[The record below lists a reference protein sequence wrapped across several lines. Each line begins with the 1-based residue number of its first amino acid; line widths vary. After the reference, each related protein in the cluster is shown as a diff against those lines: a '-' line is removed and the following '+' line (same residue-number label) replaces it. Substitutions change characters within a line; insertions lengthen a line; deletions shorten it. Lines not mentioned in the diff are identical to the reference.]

1 GQPLLVPESI
11 AVSQREADCAEEHMA
26 TFQQLGF
33 ELQRLGPESLAIRQI
48 PALLK
53 QAEANRLVHDV
64 LADLMEYGTSDRVQA
79 HMNELLGTMA
89 CHGAI
94 RANRRLAI
102 PEMNGLLR
110 DMENT
115 ERSGQCN
122 HGRPTWTQLGLDDLD
137 KSALP
142 PAIFLMGP
150 TAAGKTDLAIELT
163 KVLPCELISVD
174 SALVYRGMDIGTAKP
189 SKALLDKYPHRL
201 IDILD
206 PSQSYSAADFR
217 TDALQAMAEITARGK
232 IPLLVGGTM
241 LYFKALLEGLADMP
255 AADAEVRAQL
265 EAEAISRGWQA
276 LHDELASIDPVSAA
290 RIHPNDP
297 QRLVRA
303 LEVYR
308 VSGMSM
314 TAHREQQSAQSAQ
327 AGGSGR
333 HQLPYTVA
341 NLAIAPTD
349 RKVLHDRIALRFRQM
364 LDEGFVEEVVALRS
378 RGDLHSNLPSIRAV

>member
-1 GQPLLVPESI
+1 
-11 AVSQREADCAEEHMA
+11 M
-26 TFQQLGF
+26 
-33 ELQRLGPESLAIRQI
+33 
-48 PALLK
+48 
-53 QAEANRLVHDV
+53 
-64 LADLMEYGTSDRVQA
+64 
-79 HMNELLGTMA
+79 
-89 CHGAI
+89 
-94 RANRRLAI
+94 
-102 PEMNGLLR
+102 
-110 DMENT
+110 
-115 ERSGQCN
+115 
-122 HGRPTWTQLGLDDLD
+122 
-137 KSALP
+137 SALP

-189 SKALLDKYPHRL
+189 SKALLDAYPHRL

-255 AADAEVRAQL
+255 AADAEVRAQI
-265 EAEAISRGWQA
+265 EAQAASQGWQA
-276 LHDELASIDPVSAA
+276 LHDELASIDPLSAA

-303 LEVYR
+303 LEVFR

-327 AGGSGR
+327 ASASGR

-349 RKVLHDRIALRFRQM
+349 RKVLHDRIAVRFRQM

-378 RGDLHSNLPSIRAV
+378 RGDLHSNLPSIRAVGYRQVWDHLDGKLTRDEMQERGIIATRQLAKRQFTWLRSWQDLHWLDSLACDNLPRALKYLGSVSILS

>member
-1 GQPLLVPESI
+1 MS
-11 AVSQREADCAEEHMA
+11 S
-26 TFQQLGF
+26 
-33 ELQRLGPESLAIRQI
+33 
-48 PALLK
+48 
-53 QAEANRLVHDV
+53 
-64 LADLMEYGTSDRVQA
+64 
-79 HMNELLGTMA
+79 
-89 CHGAI
+89 
-94 RANRRLAI
+94 
-102 PEMNGLLR
+102 
-110 DMENT
+110 
-115 ERSGQCN
+115 
-122 HGRPTWTQLGLDDLD
+122 
-137 KSALP
+137 LP

-206 PSQSYSAADFR
+206 PSQSYSAAEFR
-217 TDALQAMAEITARGK
+217 ADALQAMAEITSRGK

-255 AADAEVRAQL
+255 AADLEIRAQI
-265 EAEAISRGWQA
+265 EAQAASQGWQA

-303 LEVYR
+303 LEVFR

-314 TAHREQQSAQSAQ
+314 TAHRQQQTEQSAQ
-327 AGGSGR
+327 ASASGR

-349 RKVLHDRIALRFRQM
+349 RKVLHDRIAVRFRQM
-364 LDEGFVEEVVALRS
+364 LDEGFVEEVLALRS
-378 RGDLHSNLPSIRAV
+378 RGDLHSNLPSIRAVGYRQVWDHLDGRLTWDEMQERGVIATRQLAKRQFTWLRSWQDLHWLDSLACDNLPRALKYLGSVSILS

>member
-1 GQPLLVPESI
+1 
-11 AVSQREADCAEEHMA
+11 M
-26 TFQQLGF
+26 
-33 ELQRLGPESLAIRQI
+33 
-48 PALLK
+48 
-53 QAEANRLVHDV
+53 
-64 LADLMEYGTSDRVQA
+64 
-79 HMNELLGTMA
+79 
-89 CHGAI
+89 
-94 RANRRLAI
+94 
-102 PEMNGLLR
+102 
-110 DMENT
+110 
-115 ERSGQCN
+115 
-122 HGRPTWTQLGLDDLD
+122 
-137 KSALP
+137 SALP

-255 AADAEVRAQL
+255 AADARIRAQL
-265 EAEAISRGWQA
+265 EAEAVSRGWQA
-276 LHDELASIDPVSAA
+276 LHDELASVDPVSAA

-314 TAHREQQSAQSAQ
+314 TAHREQQSVQSAQ

-378 RGDLHSNLPSIRAV
+378 RGDLHSNLPSIRAVGYRQVWDYLDGKLTRDEMQERGIIATRQLAKRQFTWLRSWEDLHWLDSLAYDNLPRTLKYLGSASILS